1 MTPDYLLLG
10 HLTRDLLPDGGGAP
24 GGTALYA
31 ALTAHRLGARAAL
44 VSARAE
50 LPPDWPA
57 SIGLAWCDAP
67 TPPVFENRYTPAG
80 RTQLLHAAA
89 APLTLESIPPAW
101 RGAPVVHL
109 GPVLGEV
116 AEQFVAAFPGALLGV
131 TPQGWMRSWPA
142 ALPGPVSYRAW
153 RPAPALLS
161 RIGLLVLSI
170 EDVHG
175 DEALVR
181 SYARHC
187 PVVALTRGAA
197 GATVFAAGQPHHIP
211 AFAVAERDPTGAG
224 DVFAA
229 AMLLRLRETGD
240 PQAAA
245 RFAACAAAL
254 SITGQGAGSI
264 PTRQAVEA
272 ALDGL
277 PS

>member
-10 HLTRDLLPDGGGAP
+10 HLTRDLLPDGGSAP

-57 SIGLAWCDAP
+57 PIELAWCEAP
-67 TPPVFENRYTPAG
+67 TPPVFENCYTSAG

-89 APLTLESIPPAW
+89 PPLTLEAIPPDW
-101 RGAPVVHL
+101 RAAPVVHL

-116 AEQFVAAFPGALLGV
+116 AEELVEAFPAALLGV

-142 ALPGPVSYRAW
+142 DLPGPIGYRPW
-153 RPAPALLS
+153 QPAPALLR
-161 RIGLLVLSI
+161 RIDLLVLSI

-181 SYARHC
+181 GYAQHC
-187 PVVALTRGAA
+187 PAVALTRGAG

-211 AFAVAERDPTGAG
+211 AFAVSEHDPTGAG

-240 PQAAA
+240 PLCAA
-245 RFAACAAAL
+245 RFASCAAAL
-254 SITGQGAGSI
+254 SITGQGAGNI
-264 PTRQAVEA
+264 PTRQAVET
-272 ALDGL
+272 ALDSL
-277 PS
+277 SN